1 MTRLLEADNELVN
14 DSMHVE
20 NWTIR
25 ADKGIRGKTR
35 QLVLISE
42 KTKAAY

>member
-1 MTRLLEADNELVN
+1 MTRQLEADNELVN

-25 ADKGIRGKTR
+25 ADKGIRWKTR
-35 QLVLISE
+35 QLV

>member
-1 MTRLLEADNELVN
+1 MTRQLEAD
-14 DSMHVE
+14 DSMPVE

-25 ADKGIRGKTR
+25 ADKGIRWKTIK
-35 QLVLISE
+35 LVLISE